1 MHSRRKASLKLGIY
15 LIGSAYEMD
24 FVSTTLFI
32 PPRTIY
38 HYLNEY
44 HKSGKTRNDR
54 AGGGRANY
62 LTDEQEN
69 AVEED
74 LKNTVYF
81 STLGIAAYM
90 RLILKKNTVEH
101 LAVAVLQSG
110 QTARVLGIKGLGK
123 FRLQLMRPSNV
134 NSFAPIMK

>member
-1 MHSRRKASLKLGIY
+1 VRSGRKASLKLGIY
-15 LIGSAYEMD
+15 WIGSAYEMD

-44 HKSGKTRNDR
+44 HKSGKTCN
-54 AGGGRANY
+54 AAHGGGRAHY

-74 LKNTVYF
+74 LKNTV
-81 STLGIAAYM
+81 
-90 RLILKKNTVEH
+90 
-101 LAVAVLQSG
+101 
-110 QTARVLGIKGLGK
+110 
-123 FRLQLMRPSNV
+123 
-134 NSFAPIMK
+134 